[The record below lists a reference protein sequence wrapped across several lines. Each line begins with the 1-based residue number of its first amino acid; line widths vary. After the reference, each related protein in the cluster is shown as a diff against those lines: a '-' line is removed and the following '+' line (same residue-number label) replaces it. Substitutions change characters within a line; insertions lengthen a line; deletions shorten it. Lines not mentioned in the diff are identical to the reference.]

1 MIICGE
7 TKLAL
12 LRRFSGAI
20 VAARYIYNESKT
32 LISPTLKFLQKIRA
46 EHENKPF
53 LSGTYCSCIQF
64 SENTITTLL
73 NKKQTDLSYNIHV
86 YQYVIN
92 SIKVDNVNVQNFLK
106 KKKVTQT
113 GYVWKWILFTRFRFT
128 PVQWTLCQ
136 GAYIHHVCCS
146 VGSFAYKDQ
155 TKSSKGGITLSAVHI
170 CMTIEFCTFMRIAS
184 EHFSLSFLKK
194 FDFLKTIINKIE
206 NFNNKITIMLWSR
219 SRKTVLNNISTTAY
233 SPSNSE
239 NRFKDNG
246 VSLKHLSTSL
256 ITRINVCRK
265 A

>member
-106 KKKVTQT
+106 KKKLPRPVTFESEFYSH
-113 GYVWKWILFTRFRFT
+113 GFVFT

-206 NFNNKITIMLWSR
+206 NFNNKITIML
-219 SRKTVLNNISTTAY
+219 
-233 SPSNSE
+233 
-239 NRFKDNG
+239 
-246 VSLKHLSTSL
+246 
-256 ITRINVCRK
+256 
-265 A
+265 